1 MNTVKCIYIDGL
13 QATHAAKP
21 CSLRLSKTR

>member
-13 QATHAAKP
+13 QAIHAAKP
-21 CSLRLSKTR
+21 CSLRL

>member
-1 MNTVKCIYIDGL
+1 MSTVKCIYIDGL
-13 QATHAAKP
+13 QAIYAAKP